1 MSNDE
6 PQEGYCNAQTRG
18 GGYCGRKVSSPD
30 DRCYMH
36 GGSTPTKDEDPNVGA
51 PEGSANALTHGATA
65 DPTNLFN
72 NLDDDEREWVD
83 AHVQAFLDAKP
94 DADETAVERLE
105 VLATRMLMERR
116 GLGQLLSDGLS
127 RSKVVGQT
135 EYGEP
140 IRDDEAHYL
149 NRVVNDHNQT
159 IRMNLKD
166 WGFLNDP
173 ESQKAES
180 MRSIADILSEE
191 TEE

>member
-1 MSNDE
+1 MVSEE
-6 PQEGYCNAQTRG
+6 PTEGRCNAGAGENSEGYCEAWPVTDDDGEPIN
-18 GGYCGRKVSSPD
+18 GRC
-30 DRCYMH
+30 RMH
-36 GGSTPTKDEDPNVGA
+36 GGKGSGA
-51 PEGSANALTHGATA
+51 PEGNGNAITHGATA
-65 DPTNLFN
+65 DPTNLFE

-116 GLGQLLSDGLS
+116 GLGQLLSEGLS
-127 RSKVVGQT
+127 RSKVVGMT
-135 EYGEP
+135 DYGEP
-140 IRDDEAHYL
+140 VRDEEAHYL

-173 ESQKAES
+173 DSQKADS
-180 MRSIADILSEE
+180 MRSIADILSED
-191 TEE
+191 